1 MACRHAAS
9 QVAHSASIRAHALMC
24 MFASSLSSGFKWTA
38 LLRRSA
44 DNLNGL
50 NRTQLGNTIWRAPL
64 VWLMLNL
71 LRFVLIA
78 AFKPLFW
85 LTVHLSWCGGF

>member
-1 MACRHAAS
+1 MA
-9 QVAHSASIRAHALMC
+9 
-24 MFASSLSSGFKWTA
+24 G
-38 LLRRSA
+38 RSA

-71 LRFVLIA
+71 VRFVLIA

-85 LTVHLSWCGGF
+85 LTVHLTWCGVSPLTADLVFICSG